1 MSRKKLT
8 AIVPVRQ
15 GSQRIKI
22 KTLKILLEKSFEN
35 KIRGFKRIDIID
47 SIVVNTDSEEALSMA
62 DEFEVE
68 KFRREGYYASSECNN
83 SDFFENLAENTDADF
98 IMYSPVQLL

>member
-15 GSQRIKI
+15 GSQRIKNKNFKDFAGKNLLRI
-22 KTLKILLEKSFEN
+22 KLEVL
-35 KIRGFKRIDIID
+35 KRIDIID

-68 KFRREGYYASSECNN
+68 KFRREGYYASSE
-83 SDFFENLAENTDADF
+83 
-98 IMYSPVQLL
+98 